1 MTGIPGRKKVLLVVL
16 GLLLVAFVVGG
27 GEVHRVAAISG
38 KTYENLKVM
47 ADVLAIVQ
55 RSYVEDVEP
64 RKLIY
69 GAIKGM
75 LEGLD
80 PHSAFMPP
88 DVYQEMQVETKG
100 EFGGLGIEIT
110 VRDGVLT
117 VVSPIEDTPAFRAG
131 IQSGDQIV
139 RIEGVST
146 KGLSLVDAVK
156 RMRGPRGTKVTISIM
171 RPGFAEPRDFTLTRA
186 VIEVKSVKVKPL
198 EDGYGY
204 LRLTQFQERTAAD
217 MGRALRELQNG
228 AKGGLK
234 GLVLDLRNNPG
245 GLLDQAV
252 KVADE
257 FLDSGL
263 IVYTEGRLENQKQKF
278 WAHPSDTP
286 RRFQMVVL
294 VNAGSASA
302 SEIVAGALQD
312 HGRAVVLG
320 TQTFGKGSV
329 QTIIPLSDG
338 SGLRLTTAKYFTPKG
353 RSIQAE
359 GIVPDI
365 VVEGAAPGD
374 EEGEAQRPQARI
386 IRERDLERQ
395 RRGEPV
401 RPEERQPEE
410 ARQVRL
416 QHLGDPKADVQLQR
430 ALDLLKS
437 WDIFQRGKKAS

>member
-198 EDGYGY
+198 E
-204 LRLTQFQERTAAD
+204 
-217 MGRALRELQNG
+217 
-228 AKGGLK
+228 
-234 GLVLDLRNNPG
+234 
-245 GLLDQAV
+245 
-252 KVADE
+252 
-257 FLDSGL
+257 
-263 IVYTEGRLENQKQKF
+263 
-278 WAHPSDTP
+278 
-286 RRFQMVVL
+286 
-294 VNAGSASA
+294 
-302 SEIVAGALQD
+302 
-312 HGRAVVLG
+312 
-320 TQTFGKGSV
+320 
-329 QTIIPLSDG
+329 
-338 SGLRLTTAKYFTPKG
+338 
-353 RSIQAE
+353 
-359 GIVPDI
+359 
-365 VVEGAAPGD
+365 
-374 EEGEAQRPQARI
+374 
-386 IRERDLERQ
+386 
-395 RRGEPV
+395 
-401 RPEERQPEE
+401 
-410 ARQVRL
+410 
-416 QHLGDPKADVQLQR
+416 
-430 ALDLLKS
+430 
-437 WDIFQRGKKAS
+437 